1 MEILDYNRKEEL
13 LLIRYNTKN
22 IWEYKDI
29 TEEIYK
35 ILQKK
40 KTEKDMKVILRKLLI
55 VGENKGLKY
64 EL

>member
-1 MEILDYNRKEEL
+1 MEILDYSRKEGL

-29 TEEIYK
+29 TEEVYK

-40 KTEKDMKVILRKLLI
+40 KTEKDMKIILRKLLI

>member
-1 MEILDYNRKEEL
+1 MEILDYSRKEEL

>member
-1 MEILDYNRKEEL
+1 MEILDYNRKEGL

-29 TEEIYK
+29 TEEVYK

-40 KTEKDMKVILRKLLI
+40 KTEKDMKIILRKLLI